1 MKWWEITMSPRNIWL
16 LSRRD
21 YLERVRTRSF
31 ILFTLI
37 IPVVMF
43 GVSVLPSRLAMMQ
56 SGRTRNIV
64 AVVPD
69 AEFGRMLQEQVQVT
83 TEGTGAT
90 YQLRV
95 ELNRTQEERKSLDR
109 QVVAKEI
116 DGYLWATPEVIRQRK
131 IPYVSRSS
139 ADFMEM
145 GALGAALRFAIMKQ
159 RLAARGSQGEELEE
173 LVKPLEIETIDAT
186 RGKTSGQ
193 AVFLTAFLLM
203 MILYATVLMYG
214 MSVMRSILEEKTSR
228 VAEVMLSSVSA
239 KEMMAG
245 KILGVGAV
253 GLTQVLIWTALGSVV
268 SLPSILALGGG
279 GKAGLAISTTAGVF
293 FGVFFLLGYL
303 LYSAM
308 CAALGAMVNSEQE
321 AQQMQFPI
329 VLPMVFS
336 LVMITYVIRQPDA
349 PLSVLVSMIP
359 FCSPLVMYLRILV
372 QQPPA
377 WQIALSIGILLATI
391 YGMLV
396 LSARIYRVGI
406 LMYGKRP
413 TLPEIVKWVRYA

>member
-1 MKWWEITMSPRNIWL
+1 MSPRNVWL
-16 LSRRD
+16 LSKRD

-31 ILFTLI
+31 IIFTLI
-37 IPVVMF
+37 IPVLMF
-43 GVSVLPSRLAMMQ
+43 AVSVLPSRLATMQ

-69 AEFGRMLQEQVQVT
+69 AEFGRMLAEQMQVT
-83 TEGTGAT
+83 TEGTRGK
-90 YQLRV
+90 YQLRP
-95 ELNRTQEERKSLDR
+95 ELNGSDQQRQTLDR

-116 DGYLWATPEVIRQRK
+116 DGYLWVTPDAIQQRK
-131 IPYVSRSS
+131 IQYVSRSS
-139 ADFMEM
+139 ADFMEI

-159 RLAARGSQGEELEE
+159 RLAARGSSGQELEQ
-173 LVKPLEIETIDAT
+173 LVRPLEIETIDAT
-186 RGKTSGQ
+186 HGKTSGQ
-193 AVFLTAFLLM
+193 TVFLTAFLLM
-203 MILYATVLMYG
+203 MTLYTTVLIYG
-214 MSVMRSILEEKTSR
+214 VSVMRSILEDKTSR
-228 VAEVMLSSVSA
+228 VVEVMLSSVSA

-253 GLTQVLIWTALGSVV
+253 GLTQVLIWTVLGSMI
-268 SLPSILALGGG
+268 SLPSIMALAG
-279 GKAGLAISTTAGVF
+279 GKAGGLAISTTAGVF

-303 LYSAM
+303 LYSTM

-336 LVMITYVIRQPDA
+336 LVIMPYLIRQPDA
-349 PLSVLVSMIP
+349 PLSVIVSMIP
-359 FCSPLVMYLRILV
+359 FCSPLVMYLRIVV

-377 WQIALSIGILLATI
+377 WQIALSIAILLATT

>member
-1 MKWWEITMSPRNIWL
+1 MSPRNVWL
-16 LSRRD
+16 ISKRD

-31 ILFTLI
+31 VIFTLL
-37 IPVVMF
+37 IPLVMLA
-43 GVSVLPSRLAMMQ
+43 VSVLPGRLAMMQ
-56 SGRTRNIV
+56 SATTRNIV

-69 AEFGRMLQEQVQVT
+69 AEFGRLLQEQMKVA
-83 TEGTGAT
+83 TERTGGR
-90 YQLRV
+90 YQLRP
-95 ELNRTQEERKSLDR
+95 ELNGTEERRKDLDR

-116 DGYLWATPEVIRQRK
+116 DGYLWVTPEAIQQRK

-159 RLAARGSQGEELEE
+159 RLAARGSSGAELDE
-173 LVKPLEIETIDAT
+173 LVRPLDIETIDAT
-186 RGKTSGQ
+186 HGKTSGQ
-193 AVFLTAFLLM
+193 TVFLTAFLLM
-203 MILYATVLMYG
+203 MTLYTTVLMYG
-214 MSVMRSILEEKTSR
+214 VSVMRSILEDKNSR
-228 VAEVMLSSVSA
+228 VVEIMLSSVTA
-239 KEMMAG
+239 QDMMAG

-253 GLTQVLIWTALGSVV
+253 GLTQILVWSVLGSVV
-268 SLPSILALGGG
+268 SLPTIMALAG
-279 GKAGLAISTTAGVF
+279 GKAGIEISSTAGIF

-329 VLPMVFS
+329 ILPMVIT
-336 LVMITYVIRQPDA
+336 LVMMPYVIRQPDA
-349 PLSVLVSMIP
+349 PLSVIVSMIP
-359 FCSPLVMYLRILV
+359 FCAPLAMYLRIVV

-377 WQIALSIGILLATI
+377 WQLALCITILVATI

>member
-1 MKWWEITMSPRNIWL
+1 MSPRSIWF
-16 LSRRD
+16 LSKRD

-31 ILFTLI
+31 VIFTLI
-37 IPVVMF
+37 IPVLMF
-43 GVSVLPSRLAMMQ
+43 AVSVLPSRLAMMQ
-56 SGRTRNIV
+56 SGGTRNLV

-69 AEFGRMLQEQVQVT
+69 AEFGSLLQEQLKVA
-83 TEGTGAT
+83 TERTGGK
-90 YQLRV
+90 YQLRT
-95 ELNRTQEERKSLDR
+95 ELDGSEAERKKLDR

-116 DGYLWATPEVIRQRK
+116 DGYLWVTPEAIRERK
-131 IPYVSRSS
+131 VRYVSRTSS
-139 ADFMEM
+139 DFLEV

-159 RLAARGSQGEELEE
+159 RLAARGSSGEELEE

-193 AVFLTAFLLM
+193 TVFLTAFLLM
-203 MILYATVLMYG
+203 MTLYTTVLMYG
-214 MSVMRSILEEKTSR
+214 VSVMRSILEEKSSR
-228 VAEVMLSSVSA
+228 VVEVLLSSVTA

-253 GLTQVLIWTALGSVV
+253 GLTQILIWAGIGVLVSGPALL
-268 SLPSILALGGG
+268 SLRG
-279 GKAGLAISTTAGVF
+279 GKAGIEISPTAAVF
-293 FGVFFLLGYL
+293 FGIFFLLGYL
-303 LYSAM
+303 LYSTM

-329 VLPMVFS
+329 VLPMVLS
-336 LVMITYVIRQPDA
+336 LVMIPYLIRQPDA
-349 PLSVLVSMIP
+349 PLSVIVSMIP
-359 FCSPLVMYLRILV
+359 FCAPLVMYLRIVV

-377 WQIALSIGILLATI
+377 WQIALCIGIMLATI

-413 TLPEIVKWVRYA
+413 TLPEIIKWVRYA